1 MSDAK
6 TLILGSSGFLGGY
19 FCEEYGE
26 SAVRHT
32 TKIESEAQG
41 GADLLIANLHTRED
55 VKRLLSRAEFS
66 KVINCVALSDIDN
79 CERDPQKANWL
90 NAELPKVLAEE
101 CSSTG
106 TQLVHISTDAVF
118 AGIDSFSSET
128 SQPNPKS
135 VYGLTKYKGETA
147 VIEENPNSLVCR
159 VNFVGWNLRGKSLFN
174 FFYSSI
180 RDGKKVKGFHDIY
193 FTPMYARDT
202 VKIISKLSS
211 AKQAGLFHI
220 VGNERISKFEFGQQV
235 ARAMEADPNLVE
247 KSSFLDSSIAKTRTA
262 DLSLSNVKIKDLGM
276 QIPTI
281 LSGIEALVKEADN
294 YHA

>member
-6 TLILGSSGFLGGY
+6 TLILGSSGFLGRY

-26 SAVRHT
+26 SAERHT
-32 TKIESEAQG
+32 SKIESGVKG
-41 GADLLIANLHTRED
+41 GTDLLTANLHTRED
-55 VKRLLSRAEFS
+55 VKRLLRRVEFS
-66 KVINCVALSDIDN
+66 RVINCVALSDIDD

-106 TQLVHISTDAVF
+106 AQFVHISTDAVF
-118 AGIDSFSSET
+118 AGKDSFSSET

-180 RDGKKVKGFHDIY
+180 RAGKKVRGFHDIY

-202 VKIISKLSS
+202 VEIISKLSS
-211 AKQAGLFHI
+211 AKQAGLFHV

-235 ARAMEADPNLVE
+235 ARAMEEDPNLVE
-247 KSSFLDSSIAKTRTA
+247 RSSYLDSSIAKTRTA
-262 DLSLSNVKIKDLGM
+262 DLSLSNVKIKDLGIK
-276 QIPTI
+276 IPTI